1 MDNKFSK
8 FQLRFAKLDKA
19 LKNLQNRINLL
30 ENNQIEMYKEALE
43 ESVIQCHEIAIELL
57 WKTIQDYL
65 FEKDRSIQI
74 NYSKETIKFALKSNL
89 IEDKNLGYTLIE
101 AIDNRNKSS
110 HEYWN
115 EVELQTYLKDITES
129 YYPSMDY
136 VRNRL
141 RGH

>member
-1 MDNKFSK
+1 MDNNFSK
-8 FQLRFAKLDKA
+8 FKVRFTKLNRA
-19 LKNLQNRINLL
+19 LGNLQNRISLL
-30 ENNQIEMYKEALE
+30 ENNTIEIYKEALE

-65 FEKDRSIQI
+65 LEQDKSIQI

-89 IEDKNLGYTLIE
+89 IEEKSIGYTLIE

-115 EVELQTYLKDITES
+115 ENELQIYLKDIIDS
-129 YYPSMDY
+129 YYPAMDY
-136 VRNRL
+136 VSNRL
-141 RGH
+141 RGN